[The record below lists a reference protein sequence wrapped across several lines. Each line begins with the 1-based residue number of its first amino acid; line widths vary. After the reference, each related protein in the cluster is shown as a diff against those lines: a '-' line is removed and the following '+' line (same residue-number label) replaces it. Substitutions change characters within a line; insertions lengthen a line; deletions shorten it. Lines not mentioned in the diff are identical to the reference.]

1 MSMNIVVIGSGNVAT
16 HLTQGLFQQGVTISA
31 VISRNINNAESLGKL
46 VEAEACDNMKKY
58 PHWGKEDLVLIAIK
72 DDAIDEVMSSGLLQN
87 SSVVHTSGSYDSENM
102 KNHCMA
108 YGAFYPFQT
117 FRKTAS
123 VDLSTVPFFIEMS
136 DNTGM
141 MLIEK
146 LGHLLSNSIHRLNS
160 GERKKLHLSGV
171 FLNNFIYFILDKTK
185 NLCVDHGISQELLKP
200 LLQQT
205 IRFALD
211 YPENL
216 QTGPAKRGD
225 LQTMKSHI
233 ELLSSNPN
241 LAEIYKT
248 MSYLIYNENHEDKIE
263 L

>member
-1 MSMNIVVIGSGNVAT
+1 MNIVVIGSGNVAT
-16 HLTQGLFQQGVTISA
+16 HLAQGLHKKGVTINA
-31 VISRNINNAESLGKL
+31 VISRSISNAQALSDL
-46 VEAEACDNMKKY
+46 VNATPYDNMKKY
-58 PHWGKEDLVLIAIK
+58 TSWGTENLVLIAVK
-72 DDAIDEVMSSGLLQN
+72 DDAIEEVIQSGLLTK
-87 SSVVHTSGSYDSENM
+87 SRVAHTSGSFDSSEM
-102 KNHCMA
+102 KGHCLH

-123 VDLSTVPFFIEMS
+123 VDLSIVPFFVEMS
-136 DNTGM
+136 DDKGIQICEE
-141 MLIEK
+141 LA
-146 LGHLLSNSIHRLNS
+146 GLLSNTVQQLDSV
-160 GERKKLHLSGV
+160 ERKKLHLSGV

-185 NLCVDHGISQELLKP
+185 NLCVEHGISQEMLKP

-211 YPENL
+211 YPDNL

-225 LQTMKSHI
+225 TDTINGHI
-233 ELLSSNPN
+233 DLLSKNPN

-248 MSYLIYNENHEDKIE
+248 LSYLIYNENHDNKIE

>member
-1 MSMNIVVIGSGNVAT
+1 MNIVVIGSGNVAT
-16 HLTQGLFQQGVTISA
+16 HLAQGLYHQGVNIKA
-31 VISRNINNAESLGKL
+31 VISRNIKNAESLAFL
-46 VEAEACDNMKKY
+46 VNATAYDNMKKY
-58 PHWGKEDLVLIAIK
+58 TDWGNEELVLVAVK
-72 DDAIDEVMSSGLLQN
+72 DDAIDEVLSSDLLLN
-87 SSVVHTSGSYDSENM
+87 SRVAHTSGSYNSERM
-102 KNHCMA
+102 KDHCYA

-123 VDLSTVPFFIEMS
+123 VDLSIVPFFLEMS
-136 DNTGM
+136 DKDGLT
-141 MLIEK
+141 LIEK
-146 LGHLLSNSIHRLNS
+146 LASLLSSSVHELNS
-160 GERKKLHLSGV
+160 AERKKLHLSGV

-185 NLCVDHGISQELLKP
+185 NLCVDHGISQDLLKP

-211 YPENL
+211 FPENL
-216 QTGPAKRGD
+216 QTGPAMRGD
-225 LQTMKSHI
+225 VETMKSHI
-233 ELLSSNPN
+233 ELLSENPY

>member
-1 MSMNIVVIGSGNVAT
+1 MNIVVIGSGNVAT
-16 HLTQGLFQQGVTISA
+16 HLAQGLYHQGVNIKA
-31 VISRNINNAESLGKL
+31 VISRNIKNAESLAFL
-46 VEAEACDNMKKY
+46 VNAKAYDNMKKY
-58 PHWGKEDLVLIAIK
+58 TDWGNEDLVLVAVK
-72 DDAIDEVMSSGLLQN
+72 DDAIDEVLSSGLLNN
-87 SSVVHTSGSYDSENM
+87 SRVAHTSGSYNSERM
-102 KNHCMA
+102 KGLCYA

-123 VDLSTVPFFIEMS
+123 VDLSIVPFFLEMS
-136 DNTGM
+136 DEDGLALMHSLAN
-141 MLIEK
+141 
-146 LGHLLSNSIHRLNS
+146 LLSDSVHELNS
-160 GERKKLHLSGV
+160 EERKKLHLSGV

-185 NLCVDHGISQELLKP
+185 NLCVDHGISQDLLKP

-211 YPENL
+211 FPENL
-216 QTGPAKRGD
+216 QTGPAMRGD
-225 LQTMKSHI
+225 VETMKSHI
-233 ELLSSNPN
+233 DLLSENPY